1 MPNPQAPLNQA
12 KFNGDQNDQN
22 ADACPPLLFQ
32 TKCLSKWN
40 KSSQH
45 RHQKPYSLIREPE
58 TQHFSAMFRS
68 FLVAAVIAPL
78 GEASKIP
85 ATLPN
90 ALDTRRLFCAM
101 CPGDGPNHI

>member
-1 MPNPQAPLNQA
+1 MEQIIA
-12 KFNGDQNDQN
+12 
-22 ADACPPLLFQ
+22 
-32 TKCLSKWN
+32 T
-40 KSSQH
+40 SSP
-45 RHQKPYSLIREPE
+45 KTIFPDIREPE
-58 TQHFSAMFRS
+58 TQHISAMVRS

-85 ATLPN
+85 VTLPS